1 MAHYVIRFARNAVIA
16 ALFVTAAGLGVLTG
30 VVFAY
35 AGDLPQISAL
45 DNYNP
50 STITRVSGVDGQD
63 IGDFAVERR
72 LVVGYDDIAPN
83 LRMAIIAAEDGD
95 FNSHFGLSIS
105 RIAVTVARDV
115 FEFVTDRIRGRTSR
129 PAGASTLTQQLA
141 RIVLPEAVGFYE
153 GEISLERKIR
163 EAIVAIQIE
172 KRYTKREILTMF
184 ANQMYWGHNA
194 YGVEAAS
201 RLYFA
206 KSAKDVTLEEA
217 AMLGGIIQGNVRQSP
232 YVNMDAAVR
241 RRNYTLDRMA
251 AEGFISTERGGAGQG
266 EADRR
271 PRRAA
276 AAALDRAVLPRGSP
290 QAPRSALRSE
300 AAVRERPL
308 REDDARSSPPGC
320 GEPRGRRG
328 SAADRQAPRLPP
340 CREKRARREADAA
353 GLQPRTLDAADRR
366 RATSCRRWSRPSA
379 APPSPTARGSA
390 SDATRPSSRAIA
402 LPPGRDCLFRPRSR
416 SAI

>member
-1 MAHYVIRFARNAVIA
+1 MARHYVIRFARNAVIA
-16 ALFVTAAGLGVLTG
+16 ALFVTAAGLGTLTG

-50 STITRVSGVDGQD
+50 STITRVYGVDGQG

-105 RIAVTVARDV
+105 RIAVTVGRDV
-115 FEFVTDRIRGRTSR
+115 FELVPDRIRGRTSR

-153 GEISLERKIR
+153 GEISLERKVR

-206 KSAKDVTLEEA
+206 K
-217 AMLGGIIQGNVRQSP
+217 
-232 YVNMDAAVR
+232 
-241 RRNYTLDRMA
+241 
-251 AEGFISTERGGAGQG
+251 
-266 EADRR
+266 
-271 PRRAA
+271 
-276 AAALDRAVLPRGSP
+276 
-290 QAPRSALRSE
+290 
-300 AAVRERPL
+300 
-308 REDDARSSPPGC
+308 
-320 GEPRGRRG
+320 
-328 SAADRQAPRLPP
+328 
-340 CREKRARREADAA
+340 
-353 GLQPRTLDAADRR
+353 
-366 RATSCRRWSRPSA
+366 
-379 APPSPTARGSA
+379 
-390 SDATRPSSRAIA
+390 
-402 LPPGRDCLFRPRSR
+402 
-416 SAI
+416 